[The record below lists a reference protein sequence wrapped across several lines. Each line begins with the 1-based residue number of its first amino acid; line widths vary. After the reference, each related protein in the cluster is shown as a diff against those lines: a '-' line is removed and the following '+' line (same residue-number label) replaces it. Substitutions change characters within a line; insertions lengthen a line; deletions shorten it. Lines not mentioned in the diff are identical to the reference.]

1 MTADVIITTNQS
13 YREVIGKRNNIDQNS
28 IFVVRNDPK
37 IEDFINFGS
46 QNIQRVD
53 GKKII
58 LFVGAIN
65 HQDGII
71 ELLKAL
77 HCLIYNLNEKNI
89 QCIIIGSGRAV
100 TEANKTIM
108 RLNLEKHVDM
118 KGPIYDRQF
127 IYDFLRI
134 ADVCVEPAPFNEI
147 NNISTFIKV
156 LEYMAS
162 GKPTIAFDLKESRYS
177 ANGSA
182 IFIQPGDTDSF
193 AREIRNLLNN
203 SKLSDELGSAGK
215 DRVRNELN
223 WDNSVKNLKAA
234 YKAIS
239 V

>member
-1 MTADVIITTNQS
+1 
-13 YREVIGKRNNIDQNS
+13 
-28 IFVVRNDPK
+28 
-37 IEDFINFGS
+37 
-46 QNIQRVD
+46 
-53 GKKII
+53 
-58 LFVGAIN
+58 
-65 HQDGII
+65 
-71 ELLKAL
+71 
-77 HCLIYNLNEKNI
+77 
-89 QCIIIGSGRAV
+89 
-100 TEANKTIM
+100 
-108 RLNLEKHVDM
+108 
-118 KGPIYDRQF
+118 
-127 IYDFLRI
+127 
-134 ADVCVEPAPFNEI
+134 VEPAPFNEI